1 MSSNKLFST
10 DFSEQKQHR
19 KKPHKS
25 SPGKTLLLN
34 SFLADATTIEPRPIN
49 NIFVNLYKD
58 IDRPDPIQFHESDDE
73 LFLLIDDNGSSR
85 SLSDCRDA
93 HNDDD
98 DSGVHV
104 EYRQHVLAKKCNAA
118 QQLLPKKL
126 QETPKR
132 NKGRSKTAYDQL
144 RQNNLNRKLFAPPK
158 PLPIAKSLIK
168 SPTDLFPRNLPELQQ
183 SSRRHEDIEYE
194 IAKRMVDMGQL
205 LQYEEDVTVK
215 LTKRCAQYRAQNE
228 LYHAQSGR
236 LELCIDRVQAKLEQY
251 AKDIVENELELF
263 KIKMEI
269 TQKCGVL
276 HNLQR
281 MLRMETGGEVGGWH
295 EEGAM
300 ALENSIRSA
309 ATNDIN
315 FVDNIYEFCDN
326 NRSIV
331 V

>member
-1 MSSNKLFST
+1 M
-10 DFSEQKQHR
+10 
-19 KKPHKS
+19 
-25 SPGKTLLLN
+25 
-34 SFLADATTIEPRPIN
+34 
-49 NIFVNLYKD
+49 
-58 IDRPDPIQFHESDDE
+58 FHESDDE

-85 SLSDCRDA
+85 SLSDCRDTR
-93 HNDDD
+93 NDDD
-98 DSGVHV
+98 QDSGVHV

-118 QQLLPKKL
+118 HQLLPKKL

-132 NKGRSKTAYDQL
+132 NKGRSKIAYDQL

-158 PLPIAKSLIK
+158 PLPIAISLIK
-168 SPTDLFPRNLPELQQ
+168 TPSDLFPRNLPELQQ
-183 SSRRHEDIEYE
+183 SSRRHDDIEFE

-205 LQYEEDVTVK
+205 LQYEEDVTVE

-236 LELCIDRVQAKLEQY
+236 LELCIERVQAKLEQY
-251 AKDIVENELELF
+251 AKKIVENELELF

-281 MLRMETGGEVGGWH
+281 MLRMETGAEVVGWH
-295 EEGAM
+295 EDGAV